1 MGGVHAHTSWLH
13 RTHALETFSVILG
26 VFTTGFG
33 GLLLTFPE
41 RIRPI
46 PPAPPLQTYATVM
59 RWASPQAWG
68 LVFLLVGL
76 CVIVSV
82 VASSRAARLPLG
94 LSAVLWCVWS
104 FGILDPALHDG
115 RALPSTWWA
124 FMLPAVLSLVAA
136 IMYLRDGATP

>member
-41 RIRPI
+41 RLHPA
-46 PPAPPLQTYATVM
+46 PPAPPLHTYSTVM

-68 LVFLLVGL
+68 ILFALLGL

-82 VASSRAARLPLG
+82 VANTRAARLPLG
-94 LSAVLWCVWS
+94 LSTVLWCVWS
-104 FGILDPALHDG
+104 FGILEPALSDG

-136 IMYLRDGATP
+136 IMYLRDDQ